1 MLGEGWFRG
10 RMGFGGAKPAIYGD
24 RIALIAQLEVEYAD
38 GTAEYLTT
46 DETWRASRGPI
57 LANDIYDG
65 EEYDA
70 RLEPPGGSG
79 PDFDDSAWAGVK
91 AVPWDFATLFAPLGP
106 PVRRIELVAPQRIF
120 LSPSGKTLVDFGQ
133 NLVGRLR
140 LTVRGP
146 AGQTITLRHAEVL
159 EHGELG
165 TRPLRHAKA
174 TDRYT
179 LRGSDGA
186 PVPAAPLP
194 SVPVL
199 TAPVLTGETWEPRF
213 TFHGFRYAEV
223 EGWPGELQPDDIQAV
238 VCHSDMERTGW
249 FGCSEPLINRLHEN
263 AVWSMRGNFLDVP
276 TDCPQRDERL
286 GWTGDIQVFS
296 PTATFLYDASGFL
309 SSWLADLAADQT
321 PEGIVPFFVPDI
333 TGGKVRPAAAWGD
346 AAVVVPWVLYQRF
359 GDTQILADQFDS
371 MVARVDLL
379 ERIAGE
385 RRLWDTGFQFGDWLD
400 PAAPP
405 DNPAGAR
412 TPALIVASAYFAC
425 SAEILGRSRGCSDA
439 KQRRPITCTRRGG
452 ARGARPGVRDSRRAR
467 PQRRVDSLR
476 PGPRLCAPTRSP
488 AARHAAERL
497 VELVRAEDYRIS
509 TGFVGT
515 PLMCDCAAPGTWTWP
530 TACPRSVP
538 ALVALPGD
546 DGGHH
551 DLGALGQHVARR
563 LDQSR

>member
-1 MLGEGWFRG
+1 MAPGWTSYRHRLRYQTFDVTGLLHEGANAIGAMLGEGWFRG

-24 RIALIAQLEVEYAD
+24 RIALIAQLEIEYTD
-38 GTAEYLTT
+38 GMTECLAT
-46 DETWRASRGPI
+46 DETWCASRGPI
-57 LANDIYDG
+57 LANDIYNG

-70 RLEPPGGSG
+70 RLEQPGWLG
-79 PDFDDSAWAGVK
+79 PDFDDSVWTGVNV
-91 AVPWDFATLFAPLGP
+91 VPWDFATLFAPLGP

-249 FGCSEPLINRLHEN
+249 FECSDPLVNQLHEN
-263 AVWSMRGNFLDVP
+263 VVWGMRGNFLDIP

-286 GWTGDIQVFS
+286 GWTGDTQVFS
-296 PTATFLYDASGFL
+296 GTACYNMDAAAFFAKYLYD
-309 SSWLADLAADQT
+309 LAKEQAQR
-321 PEGIVPFFVPDI
+321 GGMVPHYVPS
-333 TGGKVRPAAAWGD
+333 TRSPGGGSAAWGD
-346 AAVVVPWVLYQRF
+346 VATIVPSL
-359 GDTQILADQFDS
+359 
-371 MVARVDLL
+371 
-379 ERIAGE
+379 
-385 RRLWDTGFQFGDWLD
+385 
-400 PAAPP
+400 
-405 DNPAGAR
+405 
-412 TPALIVASAYFAC
+412 PALRRHA
-425 SAEILGRSRGCSDA
+425 DP
-439 KQRRPITCTRRGG
+439 RRP
-452 ARGARPGVRDSRRAR
+452 V
-467 PQRRVDSLR
+467 
-476 PGPRLCAPTRSP
+476 
-488 AARHAAERL
+488 
-497 VELVRAEDYRIS
+497 
-509 TGFVGT
+509 
-515 PLMCDCAAPGTWTWP
+515 
-530 TACPRSVP
+530 
-538 ALVALPGD
+538 
-546 DGGHH
+546 
-551 DLGALGQHVARR
+551 
-563 LDQSR
+563 